1 MIYWN
6 NKLISFNTTLRS
18 TTAVPNVKL
27 AQLFAEQMKQ
37 FRSKKTNPNRSPN
50 HR

>member
-27 AQLFAEQMKQ
+27 LFAEQMKQ